1 MKKYFFKGVV
11 SHRRVKSK
19 KHGFDY
25 PYRSIFLENIYDF
38 QKDKVDHIKSTFF
51 NFSFLKNDDSKKIL
65 NNILKYI
72 EEQNIS
78 KENLKI
84 NLLKTPDFY
93 FLKTFNPVCF
103 WFLKKNENDLMM
115 VAEVTN
121 TFYERQIYY
130 VHDSLN
136 ILDGKK
142 WIPIQKKMYVSP
154 FADKQGLY
162 QFKISGDP
170 LNIKI
175 NEYDPN
181 GELEILSNLSGQRIN
196 FSWQNKLLIFFSIFI
211 NSSLVLARIH
221 LQALF
226 LWMKKV
232 KVFAH
237 NGKGYVE

>member
-38 QKDKVDHIKSTFF
+38 KEDEVDHIESTFF

-72 EEQNIS
+72 KEQNIS

-84 NLLKTPDFY
+84 NLLKTPDFH

-121 TFYERQIYY
+121 TFHERQIYY

-237 NGKGYVE
+237 NGKGYVD

>member
-38 QKDKVDHIKSTFF
+38 KENKINHIKSTFF

-65 NNILKYI
+65 NKIFKYI
-72 EEQNIS
+72 KENNIS
-78 KENLKI
+78 NKNLRV

-103 WFLKKNENDLMM
+103 WFLKKNGNDLMM

-136 ILDGKK
+136 ILDEKK

-162 QFKISGDP
+162 QFKISSDP

-181 GELEILSNLSGQRIN
+181 GKLEILSNLSGQKIN

-226 LWMKKV
+226 LWLKKV

-237 NGKGYVE
+237 NGKGYVD

>member
-11 SHRRVKSK
+11 AHRRVKSK

-38 QKDKVDHIKSTFF
+38 QENKINHIKSTFF
-51 NFSFLKNDDSKKIL
+51 NFSFLKNDDSKEIL

-72 EEQNIS
+72 KENNIS
-78 KENLKI
+78 NKNLRV

-103 WFLKKNENDLMM
+103 WFLKKNGNDLMM

-136 ILDGKK
+136 ILDEKK

-162 QFKISGDP
+162 QFKISSDP

-181 GELEILSNLSGQRIN
+181 GKLEILSNLSGQKIN

-226 LWMKKV
+226 LWLKKV

-237 NGKGYVE
+237 NGKGYVD

>member
-38 QKDKVDHIKSTFF
+38 QKDKVDHIESTFF

-65 NNILKYI
+65 NNILQYI
-72 EEQNIS
+72 KENNIS

-84 NLLKTPDFY
+84 NLLKTPDFH

-103 WFLKKNENDLMM
+103 WFLKKDENDLMM

-121 TFYERQIYY
+121 TFHERQIYY

-136 ILDGKK
+136 ILDGKR

-181 GELEILSNLSGQRIN
+181 GELEILSNLFGQRIN

-237 NGKGYVE
+237 NGKGYVD